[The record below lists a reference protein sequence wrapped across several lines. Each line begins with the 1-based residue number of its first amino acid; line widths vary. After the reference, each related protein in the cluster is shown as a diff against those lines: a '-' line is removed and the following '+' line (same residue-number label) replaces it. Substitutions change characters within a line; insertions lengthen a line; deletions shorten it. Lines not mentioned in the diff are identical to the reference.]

1 MCVAL
6 VWSRPGTMLGDEHE
20 KLQTE
25 GAVGARC
32 GLVAAGPPEEQ
43 WAVGSARQAPG
54 CERRVR
60 PLRL

>member
-1 MCVAL
+1 
-6 VWSRPGTMLGDEHE
+6 MLGDEHE

-43 WAVGSARQAPG
+43 WAVGSAPQAPG
-54 CERRVR
+54 CERGVR